1 MNNASMMIS
10 AIFERKKE
18 MEDIMN
24 KNGGDENNEDV
35 NIKMKERD

>member
-24 KNGGDENNEDV
+24 KNGGDENNDDG